1 MTELT
6 PQLNGDVVH
15 RISKFLP
22 VPDLL
27 SCRLVDTA
35 WNSGVLPEFR
45 KRSTLYLTCPEL
57 SRHQD
62 HFTETM
68 SFYQLHNVSI
78 KFGSDLD
85 PAQNMDY
92 SLFLKTLQFRRLSIR
107 IGGQAEL
114 DLLLGILSSS
124 RETLEELSMDF
135 DAFKVSMEELPW
147 SHKFPKV
154 TRLSLSRRNPAEGE
168 DKSGNDTFFT
178 GILTAF
184 PALKNLT
191 VSGNL
196 LRVLFSSK
204 DSINESTITQLTLP
218 CSSAPLTPDELHPL
232 LQLPTGHLSKLTM
245 TSILSPDRAMSALY
259 ILLSRHAAT
268 LTELSLQIHAQFAPG
283 FLLFPGFPAL
293 KKFSFSMQ
301 PGDVEIYFVKRAFS
315 TATPGRQVGL
325 ILAKNYY
332 GGIDYRYHFPK
343 LESFQCDALG
353 GRGTWSA
360 TSFKAW
366 FPYDFRNPAYV
377 CKTVKYFEF
386 EEHDTKDKLREGKIS
401 DKYTRLPRLFP
412 NAGNEYVQLIK
423 KCSP

>member
-1 MTELT
+1 MAELT
-6 PQLNGDVVH
+6 PALNRDVVH

-22 VPDLL
+22 VSDLL

-45 KRSTLYLTCPEL
+45 KRSTLYLTCQEL
-57 SRHQD
+57 SRH

-78 KFGSDLD
+78 KFGSDSD
-85 PAQNMDY
+85 PAQNINY
-92 SLFLKTLQFRRLSIR
+92 ALFLKTLQFRRLSLNPIR

-114 DLLLGILSSS
+114 DLFLGILFGS
-124 RETLEELSMDF
+124 REMLEELSMDF
-135 DAFKVSMEELPW
+135 DPFKVSMEESPW

-154 TRLSLSRRNPAEGE
+154 TRLSLSRPNPAEGE
-168 DKSGNDTFFT
+168 DKSENDTFFT

-204 DSINESTITQLTLP
+204 DSINASIITQLTLP
-218 CSSAPLTPDELHPL
+218 CSSAPLTQDELHPL
-232 LQLPTGHLSKLTM
+232 LQLPTGHLSKLTIN
-245 TSILSPDRAMSALY
+245 SILSPDRAMSDLY
-259 ILLSRHAAT
+259 ILLFRHAST
-268 LTELSLQIHAQFAPG
+268 LRVLSLQIHAQFAG
-283 FLLFPGFPAL
+283 FLLFPRFPAL

-301 PGDVEIYFVKRAFS
+301 HGDVEIYFVKPAFS

-343 LESFQCDALG
+343 LESFQCG
-353 GRGTWSA
+353 SCGTWSA
-360 TSFKAW
+360 TCFKAW

-386 EEHDTKDKLREGKIS
+386 EEHDTKARLREGKIS